1 MDKRNVITVTSYHL
15 NCSKQK
21 GFENCTSAWV
31 PWDSEVTKLTS
42 RSLMFLKVRRMT
54 VVFVGFFRAHGCD
67 ACRVMCAAI
76 PLLKCYLKIFFFLNL
91 PVRCPQAK
99 IPEQLSLPPL
109 LPAVLSFHPLPSVF
123 IFCWKKEN
131 RVPSKLP
138 NIHFEIYPLP
148 PPPNPSQIHI
158 YLYFTFFPPYPF
170 PSCPCVAVGPLLSL
184 LGLILFWLVNVE
196 TSECWRVASS

>member
-1 MDKRNVITVTSYHL
+1 MRFRGHEADITISDV
-15 NCSKQK
+15 SKSQEDD
-21 GFENCTSAWV
+21 GRVC
-31 PWDSEVTKLTS
+31 
-42 RSLMFLKVRRMT
+42 RFLSSTRLWCMP
-54 VVFVGFFRAHGCD
+54 CD
-67 ACRVMCAAI
+67 VCCNPTFKM
-76 PLLKCYLKIFFFLNL
+76 LFKDFFFLNL

-158 YLYFTFFPPYPF
+158 YLYFTFFPPCPF
-170 PSCPCVAVGPLLSL
+170 PSCPCVAVVHFSLFSDWLCSELWTWRRLNVGVLPLHKSLLSEFGSRPGSL
-184 LGLILFWLVNVE
+184 HVTGRNP
-196 TSECWRVASS
+196 

>member
-1 MDKRNVITVTSYHL
+1 MRFRGHEADITISDV
-15 NCSKQK
+15 SKSQEDD
-21 GFENCTSAWV
+21 GRVCRFLSSARLWCM
-31 PWDSEVTKLTS
+31 P
-42 RSLMFLKVRRMT
+42 
-54 VVFVGFFRAHGCD
+54 CD
-67 ACRVMCAAI
+67 VCCNPTFKM
-76 PLLKCYLKIFFFLNL
+76 LFKDFFFLNL

-148 PPPNPSQIHI
+148 PPPEPIPNPHI
-158 YLYFTFFPPYPF
+158 SLFHVFPSLPF
-170 PSCPCVAVGPLLSL
+170 PFLSL
-184 LGLILFWLVNVE
+184 CGCRSTSLSSRTDFVPSCERGDVWMLACCLFINLFSPSLGPDMDLSMWPEE
-196 TSECWRVASS
+196 TRKNSPGL

>member
-1 MDKRNVITVTSYHL
+1 MGSMTFRGHKADITISDV
-15 NCSKQK
+15 SKSQEDD
-21 GFENCTSAWV
+21 GRVC
-31 PWDSEVTKLTS
+31 
-42 RSLMFLKVRRMT
+42 RFLSSTRLWCMP
-54 VVFVGFFRAHGCD
+54 CD
-67 ACRVMCAAI
+67 VCCNPTFKM
-76 PLLKCYLKIFFFLNL
+76 LFKDFFFLNL

-158 YLYFTFFPPYPF
+158 YLYFTFFPPCPF

-184 LGLILFWLVNVE
+184 LGLILFRVVNVE

>member
-1 MDKRNVITVTSYHL
+1 MWLQWQATTKTFLNKKGLKTAHLHGFHEIQRSWSYSTISDV
-15 NCSKQK
+15 SKSQEDD
-21 GFENCTSAWV
+21 GRVC
-31 PWDSEVTKLTS
+31 
-42 RSLMFLKVRRMT
+42 RFLSSTRLWCMP
-54 VVFVGFFRAHGCD
+54 CD
-67 ACRVMCAAI
+67 VCCNPTFKM
-76 PLLKCYLKIFFFLNL
+76 LFKDFFFLNL

-184 LGLILFWLVNVE
+184 LGLILFWVVNVE

>member
-1 MDKRNVITVTSYHL
+1 
-15 NCSKQK
+15 
-21 GFENCTSAWV
+21 
-31 PWDSEVTKLTS
+31 
-42 RSLMFLKVRRMT
+42 MFLKVRRMT

-158 YLYFTFFPPYPF
+158 YLYFTFSLPTLSLPVLVRLSVHFSLF
-170 PSCPCVAVGPLLSL
+170 SDWFCSDLWTWRRLNVGVLPLHKSLLSEFGSRPGSL
-184 LGLILFWLVNVE
+184 HVTGRNP
-196 TSECWRVASS
+196 

>member
-1 MDKRNVITVTSYHL
+1 MRFRGHEADITISDV
-15 NCSKQK
+15 SKSQEDD
-21 GFENCTSAWV
+21 GRVC
-31 PWDSEVTKLTS
+31 
-42 RSLMFLKVRRMT
+42 RFLSSTRLWCMP
-54 VVFVGFFRAHGCD
+54 CD
-67 ACRVMCAAI
+67 VCCNPTFKM
-76 PLLKCYLKIFFFLNL
+76 LFKDFFFLNL

-170 PSCPCVAVGPLLSL
+170 PSCPCVAVVHFSLFSDWLCSELWTWRRLNVGVLPLHKSLLSEFGSRPGSL
-184 LGLILFWLVNVE
+184 HVTGRNP
-196 TSECWRVASS
+196 

>member
-1 MDKRNVITVTSYHL
+1 
-15 NCSKQK
+15 
-21 GFENCTSAWV
+21 
-31 PWDSEVTKLTS
+31 
-42 RSLMFLKVRRMT
+42 
-54 VVFVGFFRAHGCD
+54 
-67 ACRVMCAAI
+67 MCAAI
-76 PLLKCYLKIFFFLNL
+76 PLLKCYLKIFFKNL

-158 YLYFTFFPPYPF
+158 YLYFTFSLPT
-170 PSCPCVAVGPLLSL
+170 LSL
-184 LGLILFWLVNVE
+184 PVLVWLSVHFSLSSRTDFVLSCERGDVWMLACCLFINLFSLSLGPDLDLSMWPEE
-196 TSECWRVASS
+196 TRKNSPGL